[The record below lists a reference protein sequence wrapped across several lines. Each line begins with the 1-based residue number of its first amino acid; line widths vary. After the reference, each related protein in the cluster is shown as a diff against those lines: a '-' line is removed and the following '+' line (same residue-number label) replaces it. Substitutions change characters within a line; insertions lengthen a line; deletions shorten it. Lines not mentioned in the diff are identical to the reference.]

1 MIRQADNN
9 VDLEINKEVPTNE
22 ASELPAAK
30 LAEVAVTT
38 VNPVKKNLTKKNTNV
53 TFNPVTEVISVEETS
68 LPAMSEEAVKPTAR
82 YSRSGRAIKTPIWIS
97 MVLAVSFMSVNAD
110 AYTQTAMTAM
120 ETTCI
125 STTSQLR
132 EGMNT
137 TTTSVRLIRQDVT
150 TTANALPREL
160 KVYGALVLKVKVNN
174 VRVALALG
182 WMAMMVGLCCT
193 TRKRGDHNCV
203 RIGLAL
209 GWIGVM
215 TWGLTHA
222 IPIDNDRTIKT
233 TTTESE
239 LDTATATA
247 MSLNDPEE
255 SQESYRFAEANPEDI
270 DLTKVVHRA
279 LIGEWAAYQQGRE
292 VLRIK
297 PRPIVE
303 HWCRRQDAE
312 RIERAHPF
320 SLRFTLPWNIRSIL
334 KGVNGSEYMPEGL
347 SYEAACTLRARQQVL
362 SLMWPIYG
370 SLYEDCA
377 REHPGETIVGCVLN
391 ATLLSEARKQ
401 SMRLIGGLVRSQQCL
416 PG

>member
-22 ASELPAAK
+22 ASELPAEK

-53 TFNPVTEVISVEETS
+53 TFNPVTEVIPVEKTS
-68 LPAMSEEAVKPTAR
+68 PPAMSEEAVKPTAR

-110 AYTQTAMTAM
+110 ASNQTITRTSNYTQTAKTAM

-132 EGMNT
+132 EGMNS

-222 IPIDNDRTIKT
+222 IPIDNNRTIKT
-233 TTTESE
+233 TTTES
-239 LDTATATA
+239 
-247 MSLNDPEE
+247 SW
-255 SQESYRFAEANPEDI
+255 I
-270 DLTKVVHRA
+270 
-279 LIGEWAAYQQGRE
+279 
-292 VLRIK
+292 
-297 PRPIVE
+297 
-303 HWCRRQDAE
+303 RRQRCHSTTQKKVRN
-312 RIERAHPF
+312 RIA
-320 SLRFTLPWNIRSIL
+320 L
-334 KGVNGSEYMPEGL
+334 
-347 SYEAACTLRARQQVL
+347 
-362 SLMWPIYG
+362 
-370 SLYEDCA
+370 
-377 REHPGETIVGCVLN
+377 
-391 ATLLSEARKQ
+391 RKQ
-401 SMRLIGGLVRSQQCL
+401 TQRISISQR
-416 PG
+416 